1 MEEGDDDVTKIDK
14 IDGPTMAFL
23 IKHLEAHDYN
33 PPGVHNKSYPPDL
46 SKNIGAVDFQHVKD
60 LGGMDHFEEVAKF
73 AQACHFLGI
82 EKLKKVYLAIILT
95 EYTLEGRTIADLNKK
110 FKSKFSDPKWE
121 TYEELTEERMDELKK
136 LFPFMDKKGGEGKV
150 EPEVIPVVLPEEPK
164 EAENAKEEEHVEDV
178 KVEGGAPEEQP
189 KVEEEAPQEEVK

>member
-1 MEEGDDDVTKIDK
+1 M
-14 IDGPTMAFL
+14 
-23 IKHLEAHDYN
+23 KH
-33 PPGVHNKSYPPDL
+33 
-46 SKNIGAVDFQHVKD
+46 

-110 FKSKFSDPKWE
+110 FKAKFSDPKWE

-136 LFPFMDKKGGEGKV
+136 LFPFMDKKGGEGKP
-150 EPEVIPVVLPEEPK
+150 EPLVIPVDLPDEPK
-164 EAENAKEEEHVEDV
+164 EAENAKEEDHGADV
-178 KVEGGAPEEQP
+178 KPVEGGVPEE
-189 KVEEEAPQEEVK
+189 